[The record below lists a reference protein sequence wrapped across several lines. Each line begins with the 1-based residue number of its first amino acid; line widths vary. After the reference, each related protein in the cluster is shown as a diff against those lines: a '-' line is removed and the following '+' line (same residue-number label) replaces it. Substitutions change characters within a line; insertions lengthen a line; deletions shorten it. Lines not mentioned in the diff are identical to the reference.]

1 MPRRPLPFLPMLA
14 LLCAPAHAATI
25 LDTSVTEDD
34 GHYRVAFD
42 VRVDAD
48 ILRVRE
54 VMTDLERSDELSD
67 TVVEHALLE
76 QRADG
81 SKRVR
86 FTLRSC
92 VLFFCRDLR
101 KTTDVHGENNGDV
114 VFVTVPEGSDF
125 SEGRES
131 WHFASE
137 GAATRL
143 SYRAD
148 LVPTF
153 FIPPLIGPWLVKMR
167 IRDELETTAER
178 IEILAR
184 EPAR

>member
-1 MPRRPLPFLPMLA
+1 MRRLRPLLLLA
-14 LLCAPAHAATI
+14 LLTAPAGAATI

-34 GHYRVAFD
+34 GRYRVAFD
-42 VRVDAD
+42 VHVEAE
-48 ILRVRE
+48 LGRVRAIL
-54 VMTDLERSDELSD
+54 TDLERSDELSD
-67 TVVEHALLE
+67 AVVEHALLE
-76 QRADG
+76 ARADG
-81 SKRVR
+81 SRRVR

-101 KTTDVHGENNGDV
+101 KTTDVSGAENGDI
-114 VFVTVPEGSDF
+114 VFVTVPADSDF
-125 SEGRES
+125 RSGRES
-131 WHFASE
+131 WHFEAE
-137 GAATRL
+137 GTGTRL
-143 SYRAD
+143 AYRAE
-148 LVPTF
+148 LEPTF